1 MTEFPERPGVVQP
14 TPIGPYLDRK
24 AARRALASAYAT
36 PDVLS
41 KGSVTVLARD
51 VISRLVTRGS
61 GESNAAGR
69 TMADALLSPDD
80 GASLRLTTRLIAQG
94 VTVEEVYLTH
104 LAGAARF
111 LGLRRQLDDLSSTQ
125 MTIAAARIH
134 AIIRG
139 LGTQFAGVDRPDGRH
154 AIFATVPGEKHTLGV
169 TMAADLFRR
178 DGWEIDLKVGRSH
191 AELLA
196 ELEVS
201 DFAIL
206 GLSVSTPDSLQEL
219 IRLVAAVRIAHPHAK
234 IVVAGQLAELEPTLQ
249 DLTAADKVSSK
260 LDTLRAVMRRFHNA
274 IAAQSGIAR
283 V

>member
-14 TPIGPYLDRK
+14 IPIGPYLDRR
-24 AARRALASAYAT
+24 AARRALASANAM
-36 PDVLS
+36 PEVLS
-41 KGSVTVLARD
+41 RGSVNVLARD
-51 VISRLVTRGS
+51 VISRLVTRNA
-61 GESNAAGR
+61 GELNAAGR

-80 GASLRLTTRLIAQG
+80 GACLRLTTRLIAGG

-111 LGLRRQLDDLSSTQ
+111 LGLRRQLDDLTSAQ
-125 MTIAAARIH
+125 MTIAAARIY

-139 LGTQFAGVDRPDGRH
+139 LGAQFAGDGRPDGRH
-154 AIFATVPGEKHTLGV
+154 AVFATVPGEMHTLGV

-178 DGWEIDLKVGRSH
+178 DGWEIDLKVGRAH
-191 AELLA
+191 DELLA
-196 ELEVS
+196 ELEIS

-206 GLSVSTPDSLQEL
+206 GLSVSTPESLQEL

-234 IVVAGQLAELEPTLQ
+234 IVVAGQLAEIEPNLQ
-249 DLTAADKVSSK
+249 DLTDADEVSSK
-260 LDTLRAVMRRFHNA
+260 LDTLRVVMRRFHNA
-274 IAAQSGIAR
+274 ITAQSSTAR